1 MRLLQKTHFAV
12 FLLPSKCHIFLEKAT
27 FLTQSLPITAGKN
40 AILARAHNR
49 WTFQAII

>member
-12 FLLPSKCHIFLEKAT
+12 SLLASKRHIFLEKAT
-27 FLTQSLPITAGKN
+27 FLTLSFLITTAKN
-40 AILARAHNR
+40 AILACAHNR